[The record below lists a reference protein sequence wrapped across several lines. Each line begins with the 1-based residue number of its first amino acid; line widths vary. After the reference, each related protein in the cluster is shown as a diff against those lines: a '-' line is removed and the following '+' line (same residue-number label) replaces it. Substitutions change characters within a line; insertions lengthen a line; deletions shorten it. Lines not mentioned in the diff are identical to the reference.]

1 MKVTKVKKEIEKVID
16 KPIDIGYQTVRQIKP
31 KIKPKKASASS
42 SLAHDNHASRQIKT
56 KVKPKKGSSSAAPV
70 NDDYISDDK
79 RYFNCPTCGLV
90 VQIGDDTCPHCGT
103 AFNENGEAIS
113 SQTADKLRFAFRKKK
128 AAIITAAVIL
138 IGGTGVST
146 GVDLATQ
153 ITVPDVQGKAAVE
166 ALTTLEDAG
175 FDSEDIYFYC
185 DEMMTADEIK
195 TGEYEV
201 TSQSVEEGNKIHS
214 DDTITLD
221 CKDLYK
227 ERTEAIE
234 AVRYENVEEAIGTAE
249 QYDYAYSLANIGK
262 DKDFEGSY
270 NSLSTAEKSGYYVYD
285 IASLDHDKREAVLTV
300 DSKEN
305 IESEVDRLFEKCV
318 DEHVA
323 DAEKIADALDIELEC
338 LDYDNKTT
346 SVSSALVV
354 TGVKGFDFNNK
365 QITLNTDTEQH
376 LEDLKILP
384 TLADKIPYKGLNAR
398 YLSDTA
404 VGKYDRIEDDS
415 DDYDLDE
422 GEKAYYWISDDGKY
436 DVLKVVCKSDK
447 VTKVKK
453 LNKNVYWTAELP
465 DFSADKDAYDAQVAA
480 AAAAKEA
487 QEKAN
492 EQMVWVSGSGS
503 CYHSNPNCSN
513 MRNPWE
519 VPLSQ
524 AENMGRRA
532 CKKCY

>member
-1 MKVTKVKKEIEKVID
+1 MKVTKVKKEIEKALD
-16 KPIDIGYQTVRQIKP
+16 KPINIGYQAMRQIKP
-31 KIKPKKASASS
+31 KSKLKKVGASVKSTNDKHISQQIKSNVEPQKGSASA
-42 SLAHDNHASRQIKT
+42 K
-56 KVKPKKGSSSAAPV
+56 PV
-70 NDDYISDDK
+70 NDDYSSTET
-79 RYFNCPTCGLV
+79 RYFHCPTCGLV
-90 VQIGDDTCPHCGT
+90 VQIGDATCPHCGT

-113 SQTADKLRFAFRKKK
+113 SQATDKLRFAFRRKK
-128 AAIITAAVIL
+128 AAIITAAAIL
-138 IGGTGVST
+138 IGGTGIST

-153 ITVPDVQGKAAVE
+153 VTVPDVQGKAAVE

-185 DEMMTADEIK
+185 DEMMSADEIK
-195 TGEYEV
+195 TGEFEV
-201 TSQSVEEGNKIHS
+201 TSQSVEEGSKIHS

-234 AVRYENVEEAIGTAE
+234 ALRYENVEDAIETAE
-249 QYDYAYSLANIGK
+249 QYDYTYSLANIGK

-270 NSLSTAEKSGYYVYD
+270 NSLSTAEKSEYYVYD
-285 IASLDHDKREAVLTV
+285 ISSLDHDKRETVLTV

-318 DEHVA
+318 DEHVS

-338 LDYDNKTT
+338 RDYDNKTT
-346 SVSSALVV
+346 SASSALVV

-365 QITLNTDTEQH
+365 QIILNTDTEQH

-384 TLADKIPYKGLNAR
+384 TLTDKIPYEGLDSR
-398 YLSDTA
+398 YLSNTA
-404 VGKYDRIEDDS
+404 VGKYDRVEDDN

-447 VTKVKK
+447 VTNVKK
-453 LNKNVYWTAELP
+453 LNKKVYWTAELP

-487 QEKAN
+487 EEKAN

-513 MRNPWE
+513 MKNPWE